1 MSNQNGGLLGG
12 LVGGVDNVLTGGEKA
27 NGQGGLLGGVGS
39 AVGSTTE
46 GVGKGLNSTTKG
58 VGSAVGQ
65 TTEGVGSTVGGVTN
79 SVGGT
84 VGGVA
89 GAAGG
94 QGGAAKKND
103 NGGFK
108 SYANEEEDA
117 SYVDYDTFLD
127 PDFSPST
134 FANTLVLATNN
145 PNDTPLDLSTPLS
158 KVLFDAQEIDS
169 HIDLLTTRSAIPLLT
184 YTKEQTEA
192 SGKIISE
199 IDNQVKSLNES
210 YKQLEKEVIQKH
222 AEADEVRQVAARL
235 WETLKL
241 GRSVGRCL
249 QLGRQLEIQHSEIT
263 SATAGVT
270 TTGSRKEDH
279 RALVRCAYTLI
290 SLREILE
297 RKAPGEEGHGL
308 DKVNAIRSLQD
319 TIIGP
324 IERSVRNTSEQIIRE
339 FNIGSASGT
348 ATFAQTEEAKA
359 RTISA
364 ALSLY
369 LISPTVGT
377 KPDKWTPL
385 FLLQA
390 LEVYLRNA
398 LQSSIASLARSLA
411 TLPSLDRTLAEV
423 SARCQNIIAL
433 EIILATTKAP
443 AHPLLPAQKH
453 ISDKSNLLQP
463 LLAYLE
469 TGSLASYFWRT
480 MASNLAT
487 RVQEIMNRG
496 GVSARTLK
504 TNRNSV
510 GEAIRECVIQGSQPP
525 STLTATKG
533 KAPKGESEKSGG
545 WDREVAVMV
554 GSVIG
559 NLGR

>member
-1 MSNQNGGLLGG
+1 M
-12 LVGGVDNVLTGGEKA
+12 E
-27 NGQGGLLGGVGS
+27 
-39 AVGSTTE
+39 
-46 GVGKGLNSTTKG
+46 
-58 VGSAVGQ
+58 
-65 TTEGVGSTVGGVTN
+65 
-79 SVGGT
+79 
-84 VGGVA
+84 
-89 GAAGG
+89 
-94 QGGAAKKND
+94 
-103 NGGFK
+103 
-108 SYANEEEDA
+108 ANEEEDT

-127 PDFSPST
+127 PDFSPSN

-145 PNDTPLDLSTPLS
+145 PQDTPLDLSTPLS

-184 YTKEQTEA
+184 YTKEQTDA

-199 IDNQVKSLNES
+199 VDNQVKSLNES

-222 AEADEVRQVAARL
+222 AEADEVRQVAVRL

-263 SATAGVT
+263 SSASGVT
-270 TTGSRKEDH
+270 PTGSRKEDH
-279 RALVRCAYTLI
+279 RALVRCAHTIL

-308 DKVNAIRSLQD
+308 DKINAIRSLQD

-359 RTISA
+359 QTISA
-364 ALSLY
+364 AVSLY

-377 KPDKWTPL
+377 KLDKWAPQ

-453 ISDKSNLLQP
+453 TSPDKSNLLQP

-480 MASNLAT
+480 MASSLAT
-487 RVQEIMNRG
+487 RVQEIVNRG

-504 TNRNSV
+504 TNRDAV
-510 GEAIRECVIQGSQPP
+510 GEAIRECVILGSQPP
-525 STLTATKG
+525 STIATSKG
-533 KAPKGESEKSGG
+533 KTPKGDTEKSGG

-554 GSVIG
+554 GSVVG

>member
-1 MSNQNGGLLGG
+1 M
-12 LVGGVDNVLTGGEKA
+12 A
-27 NGQGGLLGGVGS
+27 
-39 AVGSTTE
+39 ATE
-46 GVGKGLNSTTKG
+46 
-58 VGSAVGQ
+58 
-65 TTEGVGSTVGGVTN
+65 
-79 SVGGT
+79 
-84 VGGVA
+84 
-89 GAAGG
+89 
-94 QGGAAKKND
+94 D
-103 NGGFK
+103 
-108 SYANEEEDA
+108 EDA
-117 SYVDYDTFLD
+117 SYVDYEAFLD
-127 PDFSPST
+127 PSFSPSS

-145 PNDTPLDLSTPLS
+145 PTDTPLDLSTPLS

-249 QLGRQLEIQHSEIT
+249 QLGRQLEIQHAEIT
-263 SATAGVT
+263 SSGSGT
-270 TTGSRKEDH
+270 TSGGSKKEDH
-279 RALVRCAYTLI
+279 RALVRCAHTLL
-290 SLREILE
+290 SLREILDK
-297 RKAPGEEGHGL
+297 KAPGEEGYGL
-308 DKVNAIRSLQD
+308 DRVNAIRSLQD
-319 TIIGP
+319 SVIGP
-324 IERSVRNTSEQIIRE
+324 IEKSVRSASEQIIRE

-359 RTISA
+359 RMISA
-364 ALSLY
+364 AVALY
-369 LISPTVGT
+369 LISPVTGT
-377 KPDKWTPL
+377 KPEKWTPQL
-385 FLLQA
+385 LLQA

-423 SARCQNIIAL
+423 SARCQNITAL
-433 EIILATTKAP
+433 EVILATTNAP
-443 AHPLLPAQKH
+443 AHPLLPAHKH
-453 ISDKSNLLQP
+453 NANLLQP

-480 MASNLAT
+480 MASSLST
-487 RVQEIMNRG
+487 RVQEIVNRG

-504 TNRNSV
+504 TNRNTV
-510 GEAIRECVIQGSQPP
+510 GEAIRECVIRGSQPP
-525 STLTATKG
+525 STITNTKG
-533 KAPKGESEKSGG
+533 KGPKGDTEKSGG

-554 GSVIG
+554 GSVVG